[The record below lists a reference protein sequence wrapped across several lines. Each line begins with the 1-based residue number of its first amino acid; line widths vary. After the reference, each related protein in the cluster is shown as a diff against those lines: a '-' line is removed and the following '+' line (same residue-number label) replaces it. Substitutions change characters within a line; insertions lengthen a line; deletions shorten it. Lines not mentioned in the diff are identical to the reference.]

1 MRLSVIVPT
10 LNEADA
16 ITPLLGDLAPLRAVG
31 HEVILAD
38 GGSRDT
44 TITLAAPLVDQLVST
59 PQGRAV
65 QMNAGAKASTGDCL
79 WFLHADTRVPAD
91 AVSAIAKAHREG
103 RRWGRF
109 DVTLS
114 GKAWPF
120 RVIETMMNLRSRV
133 TGIATG
139 DQGIFVD
146 REWFEAVGGYPA
158 IALMED
164 IALSRELRRR
174 GRPACPRTP
183 RLTTSTRRWERRGIL
198 RTVLM
203 MWRLRLA
210 YALGADPA
218 VLARHYR

>member
-1 MRLSVIVPT
+1 
-10 LNEADA
+10 
-16 ITPLLGDLAPLRAVG
+16 
-31 HEVILAD
+31 
-38 GGSRDT
+38 
-44 TITLAAPLVDQLVST
+44 
-59 PQGRAV
+59 
-65 QMNAGAKASTGDCL
+65 MNAGARVATGHWL
-79 WFLHADTRVPAD
+79 WFLHADTQVPDD
-91 AVSAIAKAHREG
+91 ALSAIERARREG

-109 DVTLS
+109 DITLA
-114 GKAWPF
+114 GEAWPF
-120 RVIETMMNLRSRV
+120 RIIETMMNLRSRI

-146 REWFEAVGGYPA
+146 REWFEAVGRYPE

-174 GRPACPRTP
+174 GRPVCLRTP
-183 RLTTSTRRWERRGIL
+183 RLTTSARRWERRGIL